1 MWTLVAAMIQCAGD
15 VRQEK
20 DSTSRMNPQ
29 QLGPTVD
36 PSPRP
41 LPARIL
47 FSGRYVTLEP
57 LAFAHSAALYEAAL
71 NEDASWTYM
80 PFGPFATPDAMD
92 AFVAA
97 QTVRHDPMFW
107 AVRPKA
113 TGVVSGWLSLGD
125 IEAAH
130 AAVEIGHIWFAPK
143 MQRSAAGTEA
153 VFLLLSYM
161 ADTLGYRRLVWK
173 ADTFNAASIRAAE
186 RYGFVL
192 EGVLRAHRVVKGR
205 RRDSASFS
213 ITAEEWPARRDAINA
228 WLAAENFSPDGTAIR
243 SLASLRT

>member
-1 MWTLVAAMIQCAGD
+1 MATLHPQLPAV
-15 VRQEK
+15 EK
-20 DSTSRMNPQ
+20 DITQRMNELP
-29 QLGPTVD
+29 LGPKID
-36 PSPRP
+36 PQPRP
-41 LPARIL
+41 LPARIA
-47 FSGRYVTLEP
+47 FTGRHVTLEP
-57 LAFAHSAALYEAAL
+57 LALSHCEALFEAAL
-71 NEDASWTYM
+71 DEDASWTYM
-80 PFGPFATPDAMD
+80 PFGPFPTGESMAQ
-92 AFVAA
+92 FVAT
-97 QTVRHDPMFW
+97 QIVKHDPMFW
-107 AVRPKA
+107 AVRPIA

-173 ADTFNAASIRAAE
+173 ADTFNAASLRAAQ
-186 RYGFVL
+186 RYGFVP

-213 ITAEEWPARRDAINA
+213 ITAEEWPARRDAISA
-228 WLAAENFSPDGTAIR
+228 WLAPANFTQDGQAIH
-243 SLASLRT
+243 SLASLRS